1 MNQKYYS
8 SLSAKD
14 KQNLG
19 LLVLGIL
26 SLIILIFWVG
36 IFSQWDLKF
45 WWFDVVLHLL
55 GGAFCLAF
63 FEYFFTLSEAE
74 GFGSKIVILGNGGF
88 LVRLIVGL
96 GFAALV
102 GVVWEWFEFALDFL
116 NRGNL
121 LQPSLTDTMQ
131 DLLNDLLGACFIYI
145 WIFKLKKKRPP
156 EFLNS

>member
-45 WWFDVVLHLL
+45 WWFDVVLHFL

-63 FEYFFTLSEAE
+63 FEYFFGERIA
-74 GFGSKIVILGNGGF
+74 ILGNRVF

-96 GFAALV
+96 GFAALI
-102 GVVWEWFEFALDFL
+102 GVAWEWFEFALDFL
-116 NRGNL
+116 NRGKL

-131 DLLNDLLGACFIYI
+131 DLLNDLLGAGFIYI